1 MIPIAVAFFKV
12 HPAKK
17 EKSQK
22 TFSQRPSNTCR
33 TQAIQ
38 RLLVQGNPR
47 SYRCLPIVRRPC
59 PLTFAIDKN
68 IFPSPSPFPSRG
80 RGIGNL
86 IPRPVSSG
94 KCGFENCARG
104 RDAPSLSGARA
115 KTGQPM
121 GLCMGSFERCSR
133 LCAAKMASLHAAVAG
148 RPLYRGG
155 GSRTPRDFSGRR

>member
-94 KCGFENCARG
+94 KCGFWELCTGATALVAADGFVRG
-104 RDAPSLSGARA
+104 VVRA
-115 KTGQPM
+115 VFAFVRRQD
-121 GLCMGSFERCSR
+121 
-133 LCAAKMASLHAAVAG
+133 
-148 RPLYRGG
+148 G
-155 GSRTPRDFSGRR
+155 GSPCGGRRATTLPWRRVEGAARF